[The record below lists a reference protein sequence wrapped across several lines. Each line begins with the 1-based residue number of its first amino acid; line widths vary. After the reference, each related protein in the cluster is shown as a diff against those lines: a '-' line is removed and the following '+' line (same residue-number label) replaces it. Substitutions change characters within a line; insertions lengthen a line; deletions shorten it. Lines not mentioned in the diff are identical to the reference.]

1 MRRMNTIMFRCMA
14 VTILWE
20 NIGIDLIAMY
30 FVFPTWC
37 PDYSLSC
44 TLLHLPLSRHHTATP
59 GHRIMNPTK
68 CNADIYHKPSS
79 ERWVVSGG
87 QKRSQLN
94 SAGNR
99 LLRSVKDGS

>member
-1 MRRMNTIMFRCMA
+1 MRRMNTIMFRWMA
-14 VTILWE
+14 ATILWAS
-20 NIGIDLIAMY
+20 IDIDLIAMY

-37 PDYSLSC
+37 PDFYLSC
-44 TLLHLPLSRHHTATP
+44 TLLHSPLSRHHTATP
-59 GHRIMNPTK
+59 GHRSMNLTK

-79 ERWVVSGG
+79 ERWVVTGG
-87 QKRSQLN
+87 QKRSRLN